1 LRIVT
6 LEEHFAT
13 PGFPGVDGG
22 AFVPEFMEYAL
33 DRLSDVSER
42 RLPEMDEAGIDVQV
56 LSLTSPGVQGAAD
69 TTMALEWARRSNEW
83 IAEAMASYPGRFAGF
98 AVLPCQD
105 PERAVEE
112 LERCVVE
119 LGFCGALVNG
129 HTGGVYLDDPRF
141 EPLWARLESL
151 GVPLYLHPAFPPR
164 PPAVLEGYPE
174 LAGAVWGWAFET
186 GTHALRL
193 VAGGVFDRHPAATV
207 VLGHMGEG
215 LPFAL
220 NRMDDR
226 WAVLRHERP
235 LEHPPSWYVR
245 HNMFITTAGA
255 EDDAALQCAI
265 GTMGVER
272 VLFSVDY
279 PYQSPASATAFIRSA
294 ALDDAQRTAICSGN
308 ADRLLG
314 LAGKP

>member
-1 LRIVT
+1 VRIVT

-13 PGFPGVDGG
+13 PGYPSVAGG
-22 AFVPEFMEYAL
+22 AIDPEFAQHVH

-56 LSLTSPGVQGAAD
+56 LSLASPGVQGASD
-69 TTMALEWARRSNEW
+69 TRMALEWARRANEW
-83 IAEAMASYPGRFAGF
+83 MAEAIASYPDRFAGF

-105 PERAVEE
+105 PDRAVEE

-151 GVPLYLHPAFPPR
+151 GVPLYLHPTFPPR

-220 NRMDDR
+220 WRMDDR
-226 WAVLRHERP
+226 WALLKHERP

-245 HNMFITTAGA
+245 HNMYITTAGA
-255 EDDAALQCAI
+255 EDQAALQCAI
-265 GTMGVER
+265 TAMGVER

-279 PYQSPASATAFIRSA
+279 PFQSPTSATAFIRSA
-294 ALDDAQRTAICSGN
+294 ALDDAQRAAICYGN

-314 LAGKP
+314 LAAKP